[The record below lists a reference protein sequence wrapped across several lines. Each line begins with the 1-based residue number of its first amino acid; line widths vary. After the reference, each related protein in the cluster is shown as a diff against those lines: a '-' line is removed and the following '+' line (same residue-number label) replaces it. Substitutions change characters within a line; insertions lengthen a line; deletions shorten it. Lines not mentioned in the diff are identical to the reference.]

1 MVRNVTEAAD
11 EIARALEK
19 ALTGDGMTVYL
30 REQVDAIADAA
41 RRYGIQGS
49 DLSDDVAKFLS
60 DLLDEALGVG
70 SVDDVAALQSRSGYI
85 KSMMDDEG
93 TAATLFGYDAIQ
105 ADYGYTVVLNRDAVV
120 FGDHVMTRE
129 QAQEVVYQWRKSM
142 EATGVV
148 ESPTATI
155 ESVLGLG

>member
-1 MVRNVTEAAD
+1 
-11 EIARALEK
+11 
-19 ALTGDGMTVYL
+19 VYL

-41 RRYGIQGS
+41 RRYGIQSGGRWGGVEQV
-49 DLSDDVAKFLS
+49 LSDDVAKFLS

-85 KSMMDDEG
+85 KSMVDDEG
-93 TAATLFGYDAIQ
+93 AAATLFGYDAIQ

-120 FGDHVMTRE
+120 FADHVMTRE
-129 QAQEVVYQWRKSM
+129 QAQDVVYQWRKSM